1 MTTDATDVELPK
13 ILTKAVM
20 LKLHKWGLGWGFGC
34 GKSSWGAKWQECT
47 NSTNVG
53 WGSSLVVEAS
63 LCYWAL
69 PSKRLIKR
77 NRLTALKAINPF

>member
-1 MTTDATDVELPK
+1 MSTDATDVELP
-13 ILTKAVM
+13 
-20 LKLHKWGLGWGFGC
+20 LKFLKCNNAEIVQMGFGLGIFGC
-34 GKSSWGAKWQECT
+34 GKSSWGANWQECL

-69 PSKRLIKR
+69 PSKR
-77 NRLTALKAINPF
+77 